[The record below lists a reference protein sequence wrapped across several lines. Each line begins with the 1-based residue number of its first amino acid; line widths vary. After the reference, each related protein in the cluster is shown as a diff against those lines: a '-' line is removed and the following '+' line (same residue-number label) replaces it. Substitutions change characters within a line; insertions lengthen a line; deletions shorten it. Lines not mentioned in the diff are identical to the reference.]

1 MVKNKLEEMFILNRT
16 MVHKHVHFIG
26 IGGISMSG
34 IAHILLKRG
43 VKISGSDRTTSNI
56 TEILKN
62 DGAIIYEGHKAEN
75 ITNPDLVVYTAAIPA
90 DNPELIA
97 AKEKGIPTM
106 ERADFLGELML
117 DYESPISISGTHGK
131 TTTTSMLSSVLLHAK
146 KDPTILVGGELNI
159 IGGNYRT
166 GSDKYLVFE
175 GCEYVDSFLK
185 FNPFAAII
193 LNIEEDHLDYFSG
206 IEQIKK
212 SFNNFMKKVPEN
224 GFVVVN
230 ADDKNVMDSLEGVN
244 CEVIT
249 YGARADFSYANIEF
263 DENGYGSFDVINNEE
278 KLCRVNLS
286 VGGKHN
292 VSNALAVF
300 AAAYKM
306 GIATEQIVDG
316 IAMFTGTKRRFEY
329 KGTFNGA
336 KVYDDYAHHPTE
348 IAATFDTANK
358 MEHNEIWVI
367 FQPHT
372 YTRTK
377 ALFND
382 FSQVLAKF
390 DKTII
395 TDIYA
400 AREKNTVGITADML
414 ADKTKDA
421 CYISDFAEIAKH
433 LKANV
438 KPGDIVLTMG
448 AGTITDLSK
457 FLLDID

>member
-1 MVKNKLEEMFILNRT
+1 MNKST
-16 MVHKHVHFIG
+16 VHNYVHFIG

-43 VKISGSDRTTSNI
+43 IKVSGSDRTESNI
-56 TEILKN
+56 TKILAN
-62 DGAIIYEGHKAEN
+62 DGATICIGHKAEN
-75 ITNPDLVVYTAAIPA
+75 ITNQDLVVYTAAIPA
-90 DNPELIA
+90 DNPELVA
-97 AKEKGIPTM
+97 AKEKGIVTM

-117 DYESPISISGTHGK
+117 DYKLPISISGTHGK
-131 TTTTSMLSSVLLHAK
+131 TTTTSMLSTVLLNAEQ
-146 KDPTILVGGELNI
+146 DPTILVGGELNI

-206 IEQIKK
+206 IEQIKQ
-212 SFNNFMKKVPEN
+212 SFNKFMKIVPAD

-230 ADDKNVMDSLEGVN
+230 ADDENVMDSLDGLA
-244 CEVIT
+244 CKVIT
-249 YGARADFSYANIEF
+249 YGKDADFSYTDVRYN
-263 DENGYGSFDVINNEE
+263 ENGFGSFDVLHKGQ
-278 KLCRVNLS
+278 KLCKIELS
-286 VGGKHN
+286 IGGSHN
-292 VSNALAVF
+292 ISNALAVF
-300 AAAYKM
+300 AASYTM
-306 GIATEQIVDG
+306 GISPEK
-316 IAMFTGTKRRFEY
+316 IAEGLKLFNGTKRRFEY

-348 IAATFDTANK
+348 IAATLDTAKK
-358 MEHNEIWVI
+358 MECNDIWVV

-377 ALFND
+377 ALFDD
-382 FSQVLAKF
+382 FAEVLAKF

-400 AREKNTVGITADML
+400 AREKNTVGITSEML
-414 ADKTKDA
+414 AEKTKNA
-421 CYISDFAEIAKH
+421 LYISDFSEIAEH

-438 KPGDIVLTMG
+438 KPNDIVITMG

-457 FLLDID
+457 LLLDIG

>member
-1 MVKNKLEEMFILNRT
+1 MNKS
-16 MVHKHVHFIG
+16 MVHNYVHFIG

-43 VKISGSDRTTSNI
+43 VKISGSDRTESNI
-56 TEILKN
+56 TKILAA
-62 DGAIIYEGHKAEN
+62 DGATIFIGHKAEN
-75 ITNPDLVVYTAAIPA
+75 ITNPDLVVYTAAIPN
-90 DNPELIA
+90 DNPELVA
-97 AKEKGIPTM
+97 AREKGITTM

-117 DYESPISISGTHGK
+117 DYKLPISISGTHGK
-131 TTTTSMLSSVLLHAK
+131 TTTTSMLSTVLLHAEQ
-146 KDPTILVGGELNI
+146 DPTILVGGELNI

-166 GSDKYLVFE
+166 GGDKYLVFE

-212 SFNNFMKKVPEN
+212 SFNNFMKKVPKE

-230 ADDKNVMDSLEGVN
+230 ADDENVMGSLDGIK

-249 YGARADFSYANIEF
+249 YGKDADFSYTNAEYNK
-263 DENGYGSFDVINNEE
+263 DGYGSFDVNHKGQ
-278 KLCRVNLS
+278 KLCRIELS
-286 VGGKHN
+286 VGGNHN
-292 VSNALAVF
+292 ISNALAVF
-300 AAAYKM
+300 AAAYTM
-306 GIATEQIVDG
+306 GISIEK
-316 IAMFTGTKRRFEY
+316 IAEGLKLFSGTKRRFEY

-348 IAATFDTANK
+348 ISATLDTAKK
-358 MEHNEIWVI
+358 MKHNQIWVV

-377 ALFND
+377 ALFDD
-382 FSQVLAKF
+382 FADVLARF
-390 DKTII
+390 DNIII

-400 AREKNTVGITADML
+400 AREKNTIGISSDML
-414 ADKTKDA
+414 ADKTKNA
-421 CYISDFAEIAKH
+421 LYISAFTEIAEH

-438 KPGDIVLTMG
+438 KPDDIVITMG
-448 AGTITDLSK
+448 AGTITELSK
-457 FLLDID
+457 LLLDVD